1 MLLPYSY
8 FLSFVSFFK
17 KKKHTDSVTSPPEYR
32 AHYSEALMLLPYSYH
47 INSHK
52 RRFPHILS
60 RQRPAETK
68 ALEAARAAAGLPAN
82 SFLLCSYNQFFKVD
96 PKVLAVWAAILK
108 AVPRAKLVCID
119 RSTRYCMRMCTR
131 MQVYYMCEAGVYR

>member
-1 MLLPYSY
+1 
-8 FLSFVSFFK
+8 
-17 KKKHTDSVTSPPEYR
+17 
-32 AHYSEALMLLPYSYH
+32 MLLPYSYH

-68 ALEAARAAAGLPAN
+68 ALEAARVSAGLPPN

-108 AVPRAKLVCID
+108 AVPRAKLVCEH
-119 RSTRYCMRMCTR
+119 RSTVSWC
-131 MQVYYMCEAGVYR
+131 V